1 MKYVMKVSRAFRY
14 WTLGIC
20 KQHTVRL
27 HHVFTAFNDMFEH
40 MDGIIQALAK
50 EKTLWLEDMF
60 FVVT

>member
-1 MKYVMKVSRAFRY
+1 M
-14 WTLGIC
+14 C
-20 KQHTVRL
+20 KQHIVRL